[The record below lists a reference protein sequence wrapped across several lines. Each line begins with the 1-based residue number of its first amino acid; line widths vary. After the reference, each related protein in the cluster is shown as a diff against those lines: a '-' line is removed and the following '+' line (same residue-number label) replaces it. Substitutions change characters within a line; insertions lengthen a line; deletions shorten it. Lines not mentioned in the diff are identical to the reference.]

1 MSLKEIQVLARR
13 QVDAVEVVRLVNLKI
28 VLLVYCFYRLK
39 YSFSWNTLFKL
50 GYHFLDGCSGGSEV
64 VRLVNLKIVL
74 LVYCFYRLKYSFSWN
89 TLFKLGYHFLGRFL
103 KTQNELFF

>member
-13 QVDAVEVVRLVNLKI
+13 QVDAVEVVRLVNLKNIGRVI
-28 VLLVYCFYRLK
+28 VVLVYCSYRLK
-39 YSFSWNTLFKL
+39 HN
-50 GYHFLDGCSGGSEV
+50 
-64 VRLVNLKIVL
+64 
-74 LVYCFYRLKYSFSWN
+74 FSWN

>member
-13 QVDAVEVVRLVNLKI
+13 QVDAVEVVRLVNLKNIGRVI
-28 VLLVYCFYRLK
+28 VVLVYCFYRSK
-39 YSFSWNTLFKL
+39 HN
-50 GYHFLDGCSGGSEV
+50 
-64 VRLVNLKIVL
+64 
-74 LVYCFYRLKYSFSWN
+74 FSWN